1 MIALEHAAALLAA
14 IVTVLAA
21 LPLAAAICFALGGFA
36 CATLLVAV
44 IAMFVFAFGMVK
56 RRRTRRP
63 ADPYARAFGDFPHN
77 RFWDGR

>member
-44 IAMFVFAFGMVK
+44 IASCSSPSSQCLSLRSA
-56 RRRTRRP
+56 
-63 ADPYARAFGDFPHN
+63 
-77 RFWDGR
+77 W